1 MVSVSTVDGEGEG
14 RLPTNAGQKKKKQQC
29 LPEPDDREPKNG

>member
-1 MVSVSTVDGEGEG
+1 MVSVMTVGGEGEG
-14 RLPTNAGQKKKKQQC
+14 HLPTNGGQKKKKKQC